1 MKQVITSASQLGH
14 ILASARKAA
23 NRTQSAQAA
32 QLGLSQSRLSK
43 MELHTETVTLS
54 QLLALC
60 SSLGLEIIVA
70 SRDAASPSNMPW

>member
-23 NRTQSAQAA
+23 NRTQAAQAA

-43 MELHTETVTLS
+43 MELHTEAVTLS
-54 QLLALC
+54 QLLTLC
-60 SSLGLEIIVA
+60 SSLGLEVIVA
-70 SRDAASPSNMPW
+70 SRDASPSSDTPW